1 MENVEAG
8 FISYRTKRNLMIFL
22 IDWLQ
27 ANLLMAA
34 TALVLI
40 GIPAV
45 ILYIVFANQKKK
57 GEE

>member
-1 MENVEAG
+1 M
-8 FISYRTKRNLMIFL
+8 LFL

-34 TALVLI
+34 TVLVLI

-45 ILYIVFANQKKK
+45 ILAIVFTKKK
-57 GEE
+57 KKEDQ

>member
-1 MENVEAG
+1 MEAG